1 MYDLKTVMSW
11 LEGLTEDDWGEWY
24 SYSEVQNTAKAA
36 IELLKEQEAIKPR
49 VTSVEQR
56 CGNCNKVIEMDGW
69 KSCPWCGKP
78 ILWEA
83 VGRSVK

>member
-1 MYDLKTVMSW
+1 MKAVIELDVPDWQIGQDVSVYFPDTMLKH
-11 LEGLTEDDWGEWY
+11 G
-24 SYSEVQNTAKAA
+24 KC
-36 IELLKEQEAIKPR
+36 ELLKERGAVKPR
-49 VTSVEQR
+49 VSSVEQR

-69 KSCPWCGKP
+69 KACPWCGKH

>member
-1 MYDLKTVMSW
+1 MKDV
-11 LEGLTEDDWGEWY
+11 
-24 SYSEVQNTAKAA
+24 KAA
-36 IELLKEQEAIKPR
+36 IEAQLAVAKEIKSDFITLTTAEGKRILELLKEQEAVEPR
-49 VTSVEQR
+49 VSTVEQR

-69 KSCPWCGKP
+69 KACPWCGKP